1 MRKTLNTI
9 KILGMKK
16 DGSEFWYY
24 IIEDNGNENWVI
36 RDYII
41 THYPVTPVSYT
52 HLDVYKRQVVSSR
65 ESN

>member
-36 RDYII
+36 RDYMI
-41 THYPVTPVSYT
+41 THYPVTLCEFYE
-52 HLDVYKRQVVSSR
+52 SR
-65 ESN
+65 IVFDNS